1 MMESD
6 ECRAVRTRIV
16 VLNDRLKEVRPIPI
30 STGQPGVMTD
40 DLRDQMRYIQDE
52 IAEAEQQLEELSC

>member
-40 DLRDQMRYIQDE
+40 YLRDQMRYIQTE